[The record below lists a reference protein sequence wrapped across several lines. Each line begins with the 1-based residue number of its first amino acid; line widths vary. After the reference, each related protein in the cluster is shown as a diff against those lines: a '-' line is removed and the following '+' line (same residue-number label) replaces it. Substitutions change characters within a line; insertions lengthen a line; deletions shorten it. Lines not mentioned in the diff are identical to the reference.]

1 MTTYSPF
8 FLTYGYHLNKGLE
21 PKREYA
27 VEAIGGFF
35 QWINEAHETAKK
47 ALEWLN
53 ILMKNQSDKHK
64 KLAIDYKSGNK
75 VYISAEHQME
85 ELSIRGSILGAS
97 DESNECT
104 RSNWRIPLGTPR
116 STSMNLNHWGNKSR
130 HSTKGA
136 KETIWM
142 AGQEVWARWSGMTGE
157 GMGMMERQRICYDMG
172 WRRWQWICEDTN
184 LKEGVMLWVAI
195 TSLFFLSN
203 QGHGWILIM

>member
-1 MTTYSPF
+1 M
-8 FLTYGYHLNKGLE
+8 
-21 PKREYA
+21 
-27 VEAIGGFF
+27 EAIGGFF

-104 RSNWRIPLGTPR
+104 RSN
-116 STSMNLNHWGNKSR
+116 
-130 HSTKGA
+130 
-136 KETIWM
+136 
-142 AGQEVWARWSGMTGE
+142 
-157 GMGMMERQRICYDMG
+157 
-172 WRRWQWICEDTN
+172 
-184 LKEGVMLWVAI
+184 
-195 TSLFFLSN
+195 
-203 QGHGWILIM
+203 